1 MKSKRKV
8 KEVRTLAG
16 CRRSTEAISRKRER
30 LREKRE
36 TTR

>member
-16 CRRSTEAISRKRER
+16 CRRSTEGISRKRER
-30 LREKRE
+30 LRQTCE

>member
-16 CRRSTEAISRKRER
+16 CRRSTEGISRKRER
-30 LREKRE
+30 LRQ
-36 TTR
+36 TRSVPR